1 MKERDGGHKK
11 EVDCEEEGRDKEIGE
26 RALERKQCQEDVTL
40 SCSVLMSVQT
50 STLHK
55 LHFHT
60 LLVHYPC
67 ALYVCVCILNVC
79 LHRNRVGT

>member
-1 MKERDGGHKK
+1 MERGEVRKGKDGERGGW
-11 EVDCEEEGRDKEIGE
+11 DTEIGE

-50 STLHK
+50 STLYK